1 MCLLTTKSTMAK
13 YNLYIKTQLS
23 SYNIWEISEEQLEKV
38 ILAYKQGKDSF
49 TLSGKQYY
57 LSRLMAISIFT
68 SEKPRL
74 DETNMSA
81 LSQLL
86 KDINRTLTGD
96 TYYTDKTLSSFG
108 SDVTNDKLGN
118 SEYGCEKEL
127 VSETNV
133 KQPFIN
139 EDRIKQLSEIKS
151 DSFDLSKLIALCNE
165 INIANN
171 SSSYYSVLMLIRSI
185 IDHIPPILG
194 VDTFNNVANNYSG
207 GSKSFKKSMIH
218 LNDSMRNIADS
229 YLHQS
234 IRKKEN
240 NPNDTQINYS
250 PDVDL
255 LLDEIIRVLKL
266 K

>member
-1 MCLLTTKSTMAK
+1 MFINYKKSTMAK

-57 LSRLMAISIFT
+57 LSRLLAISIFT
-68 SEKPRL
+68 SVKPRL
-74 DETNMSA
+74 DETYMFA
-81 LSQLL
+81 FSQLL
-86 KDINRTLTGD
+86 KDINRTLTGE
-96 TYYTDKTLSSFG
+96 TYYTDKTLSAFG

-127 VSETNV
+127 LSETNV

-171 SSSYYSVLMLIRSI
+171 SSSYYSVLMLIRAI
-185 IDHIPPILG
+185 LDHVPPIF
-194 VDTFNNVANNYSG
+194 DKTSFNEVANNCG
-207 GSKSFKKSMIH
+207 TKSFKDAMRH
-218 LNDSMRNIADS
+218 LNESSRKIADG
-229 YLHQS
+229 YLHQH
-234 IRKKEN
+234 IRRSEST
-240 NPNDTQINYS
+240 PTETQVNYS
-250 PDVDL
+250 QDVDFL
-255 LLDEIIRVLKL
+255 LGEIVRILK
-266 K
+266 

>member
-1 MCLLTTKSTMAK
+1 MNK
-13 YNLYIKTQLS
+13 YNLHIRTVLS
-23 SYNIWEISEEQLEKV
+23 SYNIWEITEDQLEKV
-38 ILAYKQGKDSF
+38 ISVYKQGETKF

-57 LSRLMAISIFT
+57 FNGLREISIFT
-68 SEKPRL
+68 SDRTTIRNNQIL
-74 DETNMSA
+74 DTILNMA
-81 LSQLL
+81 PVTYLPKQELLSLG
-86 KDINRTLTGD
+86 I
-96 TYYTDKTLSSFG
+96 
-108 SDVTNDKLGN
+108 DVTSDKLGD
-118 SEYGCEKEL
+118 SEYGCDKQL
-127 VSETNV
+127 VSKADI
-133 KQPFIN
+133 KQQFIN

-171 SSSYYSVLMLIRSI
+171 SSSYYSVLMLVRAI

-194 VDTFNNVANNYSG
+194 VDTFNKVANNYSE

-240 NPNDTQINYS
+240 DPNDTQINYS

>member
-1 MCLLTTKSTMAK
+1 MTK
-13 YNLYIKTQLS
+13 YNLHIRTIMS
-23 SYNIWEISEEQLEKV
+23 SYNIWEITEDQLEKV
-38 ILAYKQGKDSF
+38 ILVYKQGETKF
-49 TLSGKQYY
+49 TLSGKQYHFNGI
-57 LSRLMAISIFT
+57 REISIFT
-68 SEKPRL
+68 SDRTTTRNNQILDDIVNMVPATYFPKEKL
-74 DETNMSA
+74 
-81 LSQLL
+81 LSLG
-86 KDINRTLTGD
+86 I
-96 TYYTDKTLSSFG
+96 
-108 SDVTNDKLGN
+108 DVTAEKLGD
-118 SEYGCEKEL
+118 SEYGCDKQI

-165 INIANN
+165 INIAHN
-171 SSSYYSVLMLIRSI
+171 SSSYYSVLMLVRAI

-194 VDTFNNVANNYSG
+194 VDTFNKVANNYSE

-240 NPNDTQINYS
+240 APNDTQVNYS
-250 PDVDL
+250 QDVDL
-255 LLDEIIRVLKL
+255 LLDEIIRILK
-266 K
+266 